1 MNCKRSVQFAT
12 AALLLAQG
20 APAQIWCPPQA
31 EWIQSFNV
39 QGSPAG
45 PVEHGTIHARF
56 LGDTLVGGLITQRI
70 KRDRYVDL
78 GAGTIEHTELPTV
91 YTRFGNGVVKV
102 RLGQTTEFD
111 TLLWMGAATG
121 DHWLLPG
128 VQNTYEYRVLHV
140 DTVHV
145 DGHPLRRLALEL
157 FHAGEGPV
165 MADTLYERI
174 GLLHADTF
182 EPALPLPLAGNV
194 QLQCYR
200 DFALSF
206 TAQEANACDFTL
218 GEVPVLAAAAIGV
231 FPNPATDRITLAGGA
246 LQGGGDATV
255 VDATGHVQAAM
266 ELRPGQVEIELGK
279 LPPGCYALVLRG
291 EAGVRVA
298 RFIRL

>member
-1 MNCKRSVQFAT
+1 MNAYRPVLLFS
-12 AALLLAQG
+12 AAFLSAQVT
-20 APAQIWCPPQA
+20 PAQTWCPPQA

-45 PVEHGTIHARF
+45 PVLHGTVHARF

-70 KRDRYVDL
+70 RRDRYVDL
-78 GAGTIEHTELPTV
+78 GAGTIEHTGLPTV

-111 TLLWMGAATG
+111 TLLWLGAGSG

-128 VQNTYEYRVLHV
+128 VQNTYEYRVIHV
-140 DTVHV
+140 DTVPV
-145 DGHPLRRLALEL
+145 DGHPLRRLAVEL
-157 FHAGEGPV
+157 LHTGEGVV

-206 TAQEANACDFTL
+206 SAQGSDGCDFTL
-218 GEVPVLAAAAIGV
+218 GQAPAQAAGVIGV
-231 FPNPATDRITLAGGA
+231 FPNPATDRITLAGAARHGA
-246 LQGGGDATV
+246 QVATV
-255 VDATGHVQAAM
+255 VDATGQVQAAL
-266 ELRPGQVEIELGK
+266 ELRPGQVEIELGN
-279 LPPGCYALVLRG
+279 LPPGCYALLLRG
-291 EAGVRVA
+291 EAGVYVA

>member
-121 DHWLLPG
+121 DHWCH
-128 VQNTYEYRVLHV
+128 RS
-140 DTVHV
+140 
-145 DGHPLRRLALEL
+145 
-157 FHAGEGPV
+157 GP
-165 MADTLYERI
+165 
-174 GLLHADTF
+174 
-182 EPALPLPLAGNV
+182 
-194 QLQCYR
+194 
-200 DFALSF
+200 
-206 TAQEANACDFTL
+206 
-218 GEVPVLAAAAIGV
+218 
-231 FPNPATDRITLAGGA
+231 
-246 LQGGGDATV
+246 
-255 VDATGHVQAAM
+255 
-266 ELRPGQVEIELGK
+266 
-279 LPPGCYALVLRG
+279 
-291 EAGVRVA
+291 A
-298 RFIRL
+298 R